1 MYVIESALTE
11 SRVVSIGGMKQS
23 GRGRFSVYSAWLC
36 NNGVALIVWGERWEG
51 KNKKWLQQFFPFLKN
66 FFLFVGCWKFF
77 FTFPL
82 FYKEKKNLEF

>member
-36 NNGVALIVWGERWEG
+36 NNGVALIVWGRGG
-51 KNKKWLQQFFPFLKN
+51 KEKIKNGCSSSFPF
-66 FFLFVGCWKFF
+66 
-77 FTFPL
+77 
-82 FYKEKKNLEF
+82 